1 MLIPQS
7 VDPDL
12 YDAVLS
18 LELALGTTVPLGKDA
33 EIFNLGPVMDISI
46 KYQRRIKRQIGFC
59 LQGTFG
65 YDFMP
70 IEAESSISLVHA
82 GAGTGVSWQLFPRI
96 IADASIQGGYF
107 YSFLNDSSRI
117 EIDNDAEVVGGNP
130 FAAGGLGF
138 TFLVSPAFGLG
149 MDIYYKNY
157 LGFLSGIT
165 MGLSASYR
173 FIRRGD
179 EFVRQ
184 EDIQRLQE
192 QIREEQV
199 PEFTGPELE
208 FESVELAPIFPVFHK
223 YYDDHPVGRLML
235 VNESTEPVED
245 IRLDFFVKSYMDD
258 PKQLILPESIPPEGR
273 QEIDLYGL
281 FTEKILE
288 VSEGTK
294 VTANISV
301 DYRLQGYQRRKELV
315 ETLRVHNRNAIT
327 WDDDRRAAA
336 FVTAKDNAI
345 QKFAKNTSATIISS
359 TSRSSLKQL
368 HTALAIYQTLS
379 VYGLRYEIDP
389 TTPYKDFSRD
399 RYTLDYLQFP
409 VQTLEYKAGD
419 CDDLSI
425 LYNALLEAVGIET
438 AFITIPGHIFTA
450 FCLDINQNDAWKT
463 FHYPDDLI
471 FERNKIWL
479 PVELTV
485 LDEGFV
491 KAWEL
496 AARQWREHT
505 GTGRASSVDEEI
517 FVMDSDGSNVVRI
530 TTGGSGDVDFQ
541 PAWSP
546 DGTRL
551 AYTRYW
557 PNWNQDIFVIGL
569 SESGLGKNLTN
580 SPGGSSIY
588 EGFPDWSPDGKQIVF
603 MKRFGSDNW
612 QIARLEVANP
622 TNLTRMTNNV
632 YSDQD
637 PAWSPDGNLIVFYSN
652 RGSIDT
658 NEIYVIDADAED
670 NIPPEIRLTNNSA
683 EDKWPEWSPD
693 GSKIIF
699 VSNRDGNNEI
709 YTMNPDGTDQKRLTN
724 TVAKDYCPDWR

>member
-505 GTGRASSVDEEI
+505 GTGRAGFFPIRDAWQVYEPVGYPIQTTELEFPAARSLESAYRQEVGNFIEREIGNRVAGLQAEIEKGGETPKIQNKLGVLYARYGLHKDAERHFQAALEQSEYLPALMNVGNLLYMREE
-517 FVMDSDGSNVVRI
+517 FDR
-530 TTGGSGDVDFQ
+530 
-541 PAWSP
+541 A
-546 DGTRL
+546 L
-551 AYTRYW
+551 AFFERA
-557 PNWNQDIFVIGL
+557 
-569 SESGLGKNLTN
+569 
-580 SPGGSSIY
+580 
-588 EGFPDWSPDGKQIVF
+588 
-603 MKRFGSDNW
+603 
-612 QIARLEVANP
+612 AR
-622 TNLTRMTNNV
+622 
-632 YSDQD
+632 QD
-637 PAWSPDGNLIVFYSN
+637 PGKPQVLLAMARTNHELENYGTARDLFSRLKEADPNLASRFSYLELRGEEAVRAADLN
-652 RGSIDT
+652 RLRST
-658 NEIYVIDADAED
+658 VLWEED
-670 NIPPEIRLTNNSA
+670 E
-683 EDKWPEWSPD
+683 
-693 GSKIIF
+693 
-699 VSNRDGNNEI
+699 
-709 YTMNPDGTDQKRLTN
+709 
-724 TVAKDYCPDWR
+724 